1 MNAALSRRRLL
12 AGSAALVIG
21 GPSLSACSS
30 AARDTLVPVAGEFQQ
45 AGEPLWSRKTNS
57 FVVAVDQFAS
67 TQLVALV
74 NECTYETNKIGTIGW
89 CRSSQTFVCASCGA
103 EWAQNGDPRAVAS
116 LALTQ
121 LGVSV
126 TETDDVL
133 VDKSSRRESTFQSEP
148 NPIRATCVDLKRPAD
163 TE

>member
-12 AGSAALVIG
+12 AGSTALLII

-30 AARDTLVPVAGEFQQ
+30 AGRDTLVPVAGEFQQ
-45 AGEPLWSRKTNS
+45 PGEPLWSKKTNS

-103 EWAQNGDPRAVAS
+103 EWAQNGDPLAVAS

-148 NPIRATCVDLKRPAD
+148 NPTRATCVDLKRPAD